1 MAFDVAHNLAFRRG
15 LGNSLFASPHV
26 ALTAEQVKEYGAQ
39 AFAKS
44 NVAVVGTGIS
54 TEQLEKAVAKAFG
67 GASAS
72 SAGASSSGPATKYYG
87 GEQRLPLDVHADGK
101 PTMIIAFGTT
111 EASATPA
118 LAVLKNVLGGES
130 DLKWVPGTSP
140 LSLAAEKVPGGSAKA
155 FVLPYSDASLF
166 GVVVSAPTSEAVK
179 TLAQDVAAA
188 IKGLGNVGEEAVK
201 KAVAKAKFEVA
212 SAVENKQG
220 LIALAGPQVSRHLF
234 AARVHKLTVL
244 LSQVLS
250 GSVKS
255 LEEAFGAIEKT
266 SAESVSKAAEALF
279 KAKPTVVAVGDLAVL
294 PYAYVSLIRVLRD
307 SRLTFSVHSDEL
319 GF

>member
-1 MAFDVAHNLAFRRG
+1 MVTSESTSAFLATRANPRRRDYFLSLLSSVLSSTKFTSHEFAELVAPTIEGDSLAALSSPTTLAFDIAHNLAFRRG

-26 ALTAEQVKEYGAQ
+26 ALTAEQVKEYGAK
-39 AFAKS
+39 AYAKS

-54 TEQLEKAVAKAFG
+54 TEALEKAVSKAFG

-72 SAGASSSGPATKYYG
+72 SAGSSASGPATKYFG

-118 LAVLKNVLGGES
+118 LAVLKNILGGES

-166 GVVVSAPTSEAVK
+166 GVVVSAPTSEGVK
-179 TLAQDVAAA
+179 ALAQDVAAA
-188 IKGLGNVGEEAVK
+188 IKGLGKVGEEAVK

-220 LIALAGPQVSRHLF
+220 LIALAGPQVSPLP
-234 AARVHKLTVL
+234 RV
-244 LSQVLS
+244 
-250 GSVKS
+250 
-255 LEEAFGAIEKT
+255 
-266 SAESVSKAAEALF
+266 EALN
-279 KAKPTVVAVGDLAVL
+279 LE
-294 PYAYVSLIRVLRD
+294 S
-307 SRLTFSVHSDEL
+307 
-319 GF
+319 